1 MARSVP
7 ASSSK
12 PIPPPKRL
20 WLLDP
25 NRAAVPNNL
34 GIVAV
39 DTVVLRILFPIAA
52 VGMAL
57 LAEQRGWGLMH
68 ALAAPA

>member
-1 MARSVP
+1 
-7 ASSSK
+7 
-12 PIPPPKRL
+12 L
-20 WLLDP
+20 TL
-25 NRAAVPNNL
+25 NRAAIPNNL

-68 ALAAPA
+68 ALAAPAWMGGSRSWGCQRSAL